1 MSFYIKGLPV
11 VFSIML
17 GANAWG
23 KNICDNVVSY
33 GDVVSCAEQM
43 SPDIATA
50 QAESRVRKASIDAST
65 QLLNPELALQ
75 SVSGTLQSER
85 RTETD
90 VSLAFPIEI
99 GGKRS
104 ARKQVA
110 EAEFARSGNELE
122 IKKAEVRKATILNLN
137 RLRQLQEEMEL
148 VEESRETFS
157 KLVKQYENR
166 PALSPEQQISLTV
179 FKAAK
184 SDYNFRKV
192 EFQEELSTLSS
203 FFAVTTGLSLDQV
216 KKALPPKVKKW
227 PTLSSGNEDVKSSPF
242 AAISEANLQIAQG
255 ELNKAKGEA
264 WPTLMLGPSAKFTK
278 ESSGDMQQWGVNLSM
293 PLPVFNVNGG
303 AKAAAAAN
311 VQSTQLKRDQAL
323 VQLSQR
329 RTVLQNFYKIAV
341 EALAENPNGHELEQR
356 HRKIESQFV
365 RGLVSSA
372 LVIEAH
378 RSLVEF
384 EKTRNE
390 HEIRALD
397 AYLELLAIDGK
408 KVEISL

>member
-1 MSFYIKGLPV
+1 MSFYIKSLPLV
-11 VFSIML
+11 LSALL
-17 GANAWG
+17 GAKAWG
-23 KNICDNVVSY
+23 KGICENVVSY
-33 GDVVSCAEQM
+33 NDVVSCAEQM

-50 QAESRVRKASIDAST
+50 KAESQVRKASIDAST
-65 QLLNPELALQ
+65 QILNPELSLQ

-90 VSLAFPIEI
+90 LALAFPIEI

-110 EAEFARSGNELE
+110 EAEFGRSGAELE
-122 IKKAEVRKATILNLN
+122 IKKSEVRKATILNLN
-137 RLRQLQEEMEL
+137 RLRQILEEADL
-148 VEESRETFS
+148 VDESRETFA
-157 KLVKQYENR
+157 KLVKQYEDR

-192 EFQEELSTLSS
+192 EFQEELNTLSS
-203 FFAVTTGLSLDQV
+203 FFIVTTGLSLEQV
-216 KKALPPKVKKW
+216 KKALPPRIKKW
-227 PTLSSGNEDVKSSPF
+227 PVLSSTTEDVKSSPF
-242 AAISEANLQIAQG
+242 AAISEANVQIAQG

-323 VQLSQR
+323 MQISQR

-341 EALAENPNGHELEQR
+341 DALVENPNRHELEQR
-356 HRKIESQFV
+356 HRKIESQFIK
-365 RGLVSSA
+365 GLVSSA

-378 RSLVEF
+378 RSLVDF
-384 EKTRNE
+384 EKIRNE

-397 AYLELLAIDGK
+397 AYLELQAIDGK
-408 KVEISL
+408 KVEINL